1 MNLPQD
7 GIKLHRGNFAAIGQQ
22 LQPYLEDG
30 QSFRLILKPWREK
43 RSLSQNSLSH
53 MWYAEI
59 SEYLIKSG
67 RTDATPMWVKRNL
80 KKTYLGYEE
89 VEYTDFV
96 TGEITYEL
104 ELRHTSDLDTG
115 DMHHFMCQVEM
126 WCAQFGLALTIP
138 QSSEFQVLRDKQE
151 A

>member
-1 MNLPQD
+1 MIIPQC
-7 GIKLHRGNFAAIGQQ
+7 GIKLHAGNFAAVGKLLQEQ
-22 LQPYLEDG
+22 LATGIPL
-30 QSFRLILKPWREK
+30 RLQVKEWREK

-59 SEYLIKSG
+59 SEYLVKSG
-67 RTDATPMWVKRNL
+67 RTDATPKWVKRNL

-96 TGEITYEL
+96 TGTKTTEL

-115 DMHHFMCQVEM
+115 DMHHFMCQVEG

-138 QSSEFQVLRDKQE
+138 QSSEFQALRDKQE

>member
-7 GIKLHRGNFAAIGQQ
+7 GIKLHRGNFASIGQQ

-67 RTDATPMWVKRNL
+67 RTDATPTWVKRNL

-126 WCAQFGLALTIP
+126 WCAQFGLVLTIP
-138 QSSEFQVLRDKQE
+138 QNSEFQVLRDKQE

>member
-1 MNLPQD
+1 MNIPQC
-7 GIKLHRGNFAAIGQQ
+7 GIKLHAGNFAAVGKLLQEQ
-22 LQPYLEDG
+22 LATGNPL
-30 QSFRLILKPWREK
+30 RLQVKEWREK
-43 RSLSQNSLSH
+43 RSLSQNSLLH
-53 MWYAEI
+53 LWLGEI
-59 SEYLIKSG
+59 SEYLVKSG
-67 RTDATPMWVKRNL
+67 RTDATPEWVKRNL

-96 TGEITYEL
+96 TGTKTTEL

-115 DMHHFMCQVEM
+115 DMHHFMCQVEG
-126 WCAQFGLALTIP
+126 WCAQFGLVLTIP

>member
-59 SEYLIKSG
+59 SEYLIRRGKSF
-67 RTDATPMWVKRNL
+67 ATPDWVKDAL
-80 KKTYLGYEE
+80 KHTYLGYETKE
-89 VEYTDFV
+89 RVDV
-96 TGEITYEL
+96 VSGEITTVQS
-104 ELRHTSDLDTG
+104 LRHTSDLDTG
-115 DMHHFMCQVEM
+115 DMYIFLCKVEAWAM
-126 WCAQFGLALTIP
+126 DIGCHLTIP
-138 QSSEFQVLRDKQE
+138 SDSQYQKLKE
-151 A
+151 AQDA

>member
-1 MNLPQD
+1 MIIPKD
-7 GIKLHRGNFAAIGQQ
+7 GIKLHRGNLGAITQH
-22 LQPYLEDG
+22 LKPLLENG
-30 QSFRLILKPWREK
+30 ECFRLQLKDWREK

-53 MWYAEI
+53 VWYKEI
-59 SEYLIKSG
+59 SDYLIKSG
-67 RTDATPMWVKRNL
+67 CTDATPAWVKRNL

-96 TGEITYEL
+96 TGIKTIEL

-115 DMHHFMCQVEM
+115 DMHHFMCQVEG
-126 WCAQFGLALTIP
+126 WCAQFGLVLTIP

>member
-1 MNLPQD
+1 MTLPVD

-22 LQPYLEDG
+22 IQPLLDAG
-30 QSFRLILKPWREK
+30 QCFRLQVKPWREK
-43 RSLSQNSLSH
+43 RSLSQNALSH
-53 MWYAEI
+53 RWYTEI

-67 RTDATPMWVKRNL
+67 RTDATPAWVKRNL

-96 TGEITYEL
+96 TGIKTIEL

-115 DMHHFMCQVEM
+115 DMHHFMCQVEG
-126 WCAQFGLALTIP
+126 WCAQFGLVLTIP